1 MLFRSKSNYQKKAES
16 VCYRIINQGENRTA
30 KFKWDGFSD
39 LTEDDLTNAARTGKS
54 LSDIENDNTDDRE
67 NKKIAMGIIKNLA
80 VYGQSV
86 CISYV
91 RFRQE
96 IINVCGEDFLPQKP
110 TKFMGSLSSDLRTSG
125 ISIEFKKAVRGI
137 LPNGE
142 HDTRSGRAH
151 V

>member
-1 MLFRSKSNYQKKAES
+1 LGFLRITSSLVCDEYSIQLSLFLAINFFILIIGYILRKSKCCSP
-16 VCYRIINQGENRTA
+16 G
-30 KFKWDGFSD
+30 
-39 LTEDDLTNAARTGKS
+39 
-54 LSDIENDNTDDRE
+54 E
-67 NKKIAMGIIKNLA
+67 NKKIAMGVIKNLA

-110 TKFMGSLSSDLRTSG
+110 TKFMGSLSFDLRTSG

-142 HDTRSGRAH
+142 RDTIPRIGFVIHCMTNGNLMTSALPN
-151 V
+151 